1 MTKKRAERTKHDFWC
16 SICRSAIGQDSCL
29 ICARRRQLTLP
40 FCCQISLIEKGPQPD
55 QILPVTW
62 PFVISKLHCRRIMA
76 QYIPSVLIP
85 PGICRAFLILEICQK
100 TSAPGW
106 GICQFFQ
113 KRLTSLLF
121 NISLKNMTLS
131 ALEISVNT
139 QLKRA
144 FFAKTRKVAAVGRS
158 EERLGILVSSRE
170 CLTVFDSLRHMYEC
184 VYSR

>member
-76 QYIPSVLIP
+76 QYIPNVLIP
-85 PGICRAFLILEICQK
+85 PGHLSGFSHLGNLSENLCPGMGHLSILLEEVNI
-100 TSAPGW
+100 AP
-106 GICQFFQ
+106 FQ
-113 KRLTSLLF
+113 YFT
-121 NISLKNMTLS
+121 
-131 ALEISVNT
+131 
-139 QLKRA
+139 
-144 FFAKTRKVAAVGRS
+144 
-158 EERLGILVSSRE
+158 
-170 CLTVFDSLRHMYEC
+170 
-184 VYSR
+184 